1 MAEDVS
7 LTAQAQG
14 AIRAEVAN
22 AIIDVLG
29 NGDASSSL
37 SSAQDTINLQN
48 VLKIKLTE
56 LNSSIS
62 DVAQDIRLGNT
73 HDVLIDKRNEKAA
86 EEQVTPLGRMANT
99 LDDIYTFL
107 QDRFKT
113 TGLGTA
119 DNNIGTLTKKEK
131 EKAIQEE
138 KGKSDNDSG
147 GSLWVSGILAGAGIS
162 LILKAIKEK
171 LDETWAGVA
180 QTILKPFVTFQLAI
194 TGLPK
199 SLSGLSLN
207 FQRFTSKIGIWF
219 SKTFPRLSKIIK
231 TLITPIKWLTTKVKG
246 LGRSITSAVKNFK
259 FSKIFAPL
267 MKWISKLSGGFGFG
281 KLFKFLSP
289 IGGLLKKLAFPITLV
304 LEAFEAFKMIF
315 VGSFTKNAQALSDSI
330 SEKGILGRAWYG
342 FTHMFQTIT
351 TFGYEFVEMVKAWWD
366 VFAGVFEKVKDS
378 FHNLTDTISTMFFD
392 MYNAVAHY
400 IPGMKKIKTEG
411 MKKDDAINAIKR
423 DAGGDKN
430 KTVGDSIDKLVM
442 RGEKVGV
449 APEKGDDYISLRKRV
464 IAAEQQT
471 KRNENVQ
478 LAREKQKSEYGVG
491 RYKNQGAPVTQNNV
505 QQTSIYQ
512 VPPYHPSRMFEL
524 GYVATNP

>member
-22 AIIDVLG
+22 AIHDVLG
-29 NGDASSSL
+29 NGDTSSSL
-37 SSAQDTINLQN
+37 SSAQDTINLQ
-48 VLKIKLTE
+48 
-56 LNSSIS
+56 
-62 DVAQDIRLGNT
+62 
-73 HDVLIDKRNEKAA
+73 DVLSRKLNTLNTSIGAVATKLGDIQSSQGETARQSADAALAA
-86 EEQVTPLGRMANT
+86 EEQVTPLGRMADT
-99 LDDIYTFL
+99 LDDIYGVL
-107 QDRFKT
+107 KEKFKPS
-113 TGLGTA
+113 GLGTE
-119 DNNIGTLTKKEK
+119 DDNIGMLTQAEK
-131 EKAIQEE
+131 EKILKEE
-138 KGKSDNDSG
+138 QNKKPDTG
-147 GSLWVSGILAGAGIS
+147 GSAWVAGTLAAAALLS
-162 LILKAIKEK
+162 IKKYLE
-171 LDETWAGVA
+171 ETWTGLA
-180 QTILKPFVTFQLAI
+180 QRFLKPFVAVQLAI
-194 TGLPK
+194 KGLPK

-246 LGRSITSAVKNFK
+246 LGRSITSAVKNFN
-259 FSKIFAPL
+259 FSKFFAPL

-342 FTHMFQTIT
+342 FTHMFQTIS

-430 KTVGDSIDKLVM
+430 KTVGNSIDKLVM

-449 APEKGDDYISLRKRV
+449 APEKGDDYISFNKRV
-464 IAAEQQT
+464 RAAEEQT
-471 KRNENVQ
+471 KRNEKVQ
-478 LAREKQKSEYGVG
+478 LAREKQKPEYGVG

-505 QQTSIYQ
+505 QQTIIHE
-512 VPPYHPSRMFEL
+512 VPPWHPSRQFEL
-524 GYVATNP
+524 GYVPVSP